1 MPAMTLTRDRRFPP
15 LDPTVF
21 EAYHRSFRGD
31 TYDACMKCGG
41 RCEKYSISTLMPGEK
56 EYIAGSLGVA
66 VADLEDRYLDGI
78 DTPEG
83 TVDVIKMKDNC
94 PWLDDAFSCSIRE
107 VKPVLCDSYP
117 IVCSVEGD
125 AISCGIDLKGC
136 PVVSMPG
143 YGDVVAR
150 FRSEGIPA
158 LEAIPAPLQWWRAVA
173 LYDAFDFDYPAIEMT
188 LRRTPGYQVF
198 HVEEILAFACMGDEE
213 EARRRGLA
221 LLGRRAGESREA
233 ALRRLDAAGGSADA
247 RSRIEERAD
256 EVRGML
262 ERAGADGEIVAGQS
276 HVPYLEIVRR
286 ALSLVDSITVDR

>member
-56 EYIAGSLGVA
+56 EYIAGRLGMVLG
-66 VADLEDRYLDGI
+66 DLEDRYLDGI

-83 TVDVIKMKDNC
+83 TVDVVKMKDNC

-125 AISCGIDLKGC
+125 AISCAMDAKGC

-143 YGDVVAR
+143 YEDVAER
-150 FRSEGIPA
+150 FRREGIPA
-158 LEAIPAPLQWWRAVA
+158 LEAIPVPLAWWRAVA
-173 LYDAFDFDYPAIEMT
+173 LYDAFDFDYPAIEGT

-198 HVEEILAFACMGDEE
+198 HVEEILAFACNGDEE

-233 ALRRLDAAGGSADA
+233 ALVRLDAAGAAADA
-247 RSRIEERAD
+247 RSRIEERAE
-256 EVRGML
+256 EVRGIL
-262 ERAGADGEIVAGQS
+262 ERAEADAEIVIGTSPA
-276 HVPYLEIVRR
+276 PYLDIVRR
-286 ALSLVDSITVDR
+286 ALSLVESIAVAR

>member
-15 LDPTVF
+15 LDPSVF

-56 EYIAGSLGVA
+56 EYIAGRLGVA
-66 VADLEDRYLDGI
+66 MGDLEDRYLDGI

-83 TVDVIKMKDNC
+83 IVDVIKMKDNC
-94 PWLDDAFSCSIRE
+94 PWLDDSFSCSIRE

-125 AISCGIDLKGC
+125 AISCAMDAKGC

-143 YGDVVAR
+143 YEDVAER
-150 FRSEGIPA
+150 FRREGIPA
-158 LEAIPAPLQWWRAVA
+158 LEAIPAPPGWWRAVS
-173 LYDAFDFDYPAIEMT
+173 LYDAFDFDYPGIEGT
-188 LRRTPGYQVF
+188 LRRTPGFQVF
-198 HVEEILAFACMGDEE
+198 HVEEILAFACNGDEE

-233 ALRRLDAAGGSADA
+233 AMRRLDAAENAADA

-256 EVRGML
+256 AVRGML
-262 ERAGADGEIVAGQS
+262 ERAEADGEIVAAAA
-276 HVPYLEIVRR
+276 PDRYLGLIRE
-286 ALSLVDSITVDR
+286 ALSLVESIRGTR